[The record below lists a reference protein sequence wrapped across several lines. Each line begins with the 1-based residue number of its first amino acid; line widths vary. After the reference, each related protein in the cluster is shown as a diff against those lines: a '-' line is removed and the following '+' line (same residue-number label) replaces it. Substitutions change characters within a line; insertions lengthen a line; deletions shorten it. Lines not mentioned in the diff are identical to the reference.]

1 MKRLI
6 LLLAALSLTG
16 CKPSTPAERCPSG
29 IIKVDHIIAVHYRT
43 AVIRTADGG
52 VGSMDQP
59 DAYPDKGVCK
69 NNMWMYNDVSG
80 LLKLYPDLYSTFK
93 TEGLVK

>member
-29 IIKVDHIIAVHYRT
+29 IIKVDHIIAVYYRT
-43 AVIRTADGG
+43 AVIRTADGWWG
-52 VGSMDQP
+52 WVNGSTRCTSRQMCVQR
-59 DAYPDKGVCK
+59 
-69 NNMWMYNDVSG
+69 
-80 LLKLYPDLYSTFK
+80 
-93 TEGLVK
+93 